1 VIIRDQFNLPANIR
15 RILIIQLGD
24 IGDVVWSTPTF
35 HCVKKAFPEATLA
48 VLVREGM
55 GSLLEADSS
64 INGIFEIKSYPGNF
78 FVRELKHTGLVMKL
92 RHSRFDLLFELR
104 SNDRGAFMGYLT
116 GAPIRATLYHDDV
129 SWWRNRLF
137 THLLIPPAPPEQR
150 IYGAAEQ
157 SLRIIRGFGIETPI
171 ITPKLWVSD
180 RTKASVKQI
189 LAEEGIAETFP
200 WVTINPYSRWSYKEW
215 GDEKWTSLIEWLC
228 HKNNLGVAIIGAK
241 DEHDRAEKLADAGSG
256 KVFNLAGK
264 TSLAELAGILSLS
277 RLHIGVDSAAPHI
290 AAAVGTATVTIY
302 GPTDWRDWAPVGTS
316 HRVVMTDR
324 DCAPCYQ
331 KGCDGSEISRCLEEL
346 DTSSVIE
353 VLKEVL
359 MKDIQ

>member
-1 VIIRDQFNLPANIR
+1 VIIRDHFSLPANIR

-24 IGDVVWSTPTF
+24 VGDVVWSAPTF
-35 HCVKKAFPEATLA
+35 HCVKKAFPEAWLA

-55 GSLLEADSS
+55 GSLLDADSS
-64 INGIFEIKSYPGNF
+64 INEIFEIKNYSGNF
-78 FVRELKHTGLVMKL
+78 FARELKHTGLLMKM
-92 RHSRFDLLFELR
+92 RRSRFELLFELR

-137 THLLIPPAPPEQR
+137 THVLIPPVPPEQR

-171 ITPKLWVSD
+171 TTPKLWVSD
-180 RTKASVKQI
+180 RTKANVKKI
-189 LAEEGIAETFP
+189 LAKEGIAETFP

-215 GDEKWTSLIEWLC
+215 GDDKWVSLIEWLC
-228 HKNNLGVAIIGAK
+228 LQGKVAVVIIGADNERK
-241 DEHDRAEKLADAGSG
+241 RAEKLADSGDG

-290 AAAVGTATVTIY
+290 AAAVSTATVTIY
-302 GPTDWRDWAPVGTS
+302 GPTDWRDWAPVGAH
-316 HRVVMTDR
+316 HRVVMTDK
-324 DCAPCYQ
+324 DCSPCHQ
-331 KGCDGSEISRCLEEL
+331 KGCDGSEISKCLEEL
-346 DTSSVIE
+346 DVASVIE
-353 VLKEVL
+353 AVKEVL
-359 MKDIQ
+359 MKDNR